1 MWFDWIEGMATSI
14 RQTESWTKFKIF
26 YKRLLDPIY
35 ARYCTKHKNLKP
47 CFCEKYHISI
57 KNRLQSFDTRN
68 VEKHCEVKEPGCRNY
83 CEKYCDHF
91 NNVDCYGRGGSC
103 TFVNF
108 KCPTN
113 SPANATDHLL
123 PIQQDIDDFLTNSL
137 DGKSCLE

>member
-1 MWFDWIEGMATSI
+1 MWFEWIEKMVTSI

-35 ARYCTKHKNLKP
+35 ARYCTKQNKNLKP

-57 KNRLQSFDTRN
+57 KKRLQSFDTRN

-91 NNVDCYGRGGSC
+91 NSNDNTEVE
-103 TFVNF
+103 F
-108 KCPTN
+108 KCPIN
-113 SPANATDHLL
+113 SPANETEHLL